1 MKKVVKVKL
10 AMCGLIRNRNV
21 LIQNRQDLS
30 HVQRAIVKI
39 GSSLL
44 TDVDTGIHMS
54 MVEHVAEQV
63 FALQKAGVQVC
74 VVSSGSVAIGRV
86 HLGWLGKT
94 LSVHEKQ
101 AAAAVG
107 QSWLMASYGK
117 AFAKYDIQ
125 VAQML
130 LTKDD
135 LRHRRRYLNASNT
148 SETLFSA
155 GVVPIVNENDTVM
168 VEEIKFGDNDNL
180 GALVSM
186 LVNADLFVMMTDV
199 DGLYDANPNE
209 NQGAKHCSLV
219 HSLDHDVMAMA
230 DDSDSEFGTGG
241 MSSKLRAAEI
251 ATRGGVVAAIVGG
264 QQKDVLTDLFSGKD
278 VGTLFLC
285 GEGRHS
291 RHQHWI
297 ADVLHVAGQLHVDVG
312 ASQAIV
318 HKGASLL
325 PIGMTDVQGDFD
337 KGECVEVVVDSEVIA
352 RGLCNYNSE
361 DLRRVQ
367 GLSSQDMVKTLGYKD
382 FTSVI
387 HRDNLVLKVRGKP

>member
-1 MKKVVKVKL
+1 VIK
-10 AMCGLIRNRNV
+10 
-21 LIQNRQDLS
+21 NRQDLS
-30 HVQRAIVKI
+30 HVQRAIIKI

-44 TDVDTGIHMS
+44 TDADTGIRMS

-74 VVSSGSVAIGRV
+74 IVSSGAVAIGRV

-107 QSWLMASYGK
+107 QSWLMESYGK
-117 AFAKYDIQ
+117 AFAKYDMQ

-155 GVVPIVNENDTVM
+155 GVVPIVNENDTVV

-180 GALVSM
+180 GALVALM
-186 LVNADLFVMMTDV
+186 VNADLFIMVTDV

-209 NQGAKHCSLV
+209 YQDAKRCSVIHELN
-219 HSLDHDVMAMA
+219 HDVMAMA
-230 DDSDSEFGTGG
+230 GDSASEFGTGG
-241 MSSKLRAAEI
+241 MLSKLTAAEI
-251 ATRGGVVAAIVGG
+251 ATRGGVVAAIVNGKKNG
-264 QQKDVLTDLFSGKD
+264 VLRDLFAAQD

-285 GEGRHS
+285 GEDRHS

-297 ADVLHVAGQLHVDVG
+297 ADVLQVAGQLHVDAG
-312 ASQAIV
+312 AAQAIV
-318 HKGASLL
+318 RKGASLL
-325 PIGMTDVQGDFD
+325 PIGMINVQGDFD
-337 KGECVEVVVDSEVIA
+337 KGECVEVVVDSVVIA
-352 RGLCNYNSE
+352 RGLCNYNSS
-361 DLRRVQ
+361 DLKRVQ
-367 GLSSQDMVKTLGYKD
+367 GLSSQDMAKTLGYKD

-387 HRDNLVLKVRGKP
+387 HRDNLVLKVRGKL

>member
-1 MKKVVKVKL
+1 MKR
-10 AMCGLIRNRNV
+10 ATNGRIRKANTV
-21 LIQNRQDLS
+21 IKTRQDLS

-44 TDVDTGIHMS
+44 TDTETGIRMS
-54 MVEHVAEQV
+54 MVEHIAAQV
-63 FALQKAGVQVC
+63 HAMQQMGVQVSI
-74 VVSSGSVAIGRV
+74 VSSGAVAIGCV

-107 QSWLMASYGK
+107 QSWLMQSYGK
-117 AFAKYDIQ
+117 AFAKYNTQ

-155 GVVPIVNENDTVM
+155 GVIPIVNENDTVV

-180 GALVSM
+180 GALVALM
-186 LVNADLFVMMTDV
+186 VNADLLVMMTDV
-199 DGLYDANPNE
+199 DGLYDANPN
-209 NQGAKHCSLV
+209 QYQDAKRCSMVDDLN
-219 HSLDHDVMAMA
+219 DDVMAMA
-230 DDSDSEFGTGG
+230 GDSDSEFGTGG
-241 MSSKLRAAEI
+241 MLSKLTAAKI
-251 ATRGGVVAAIVGG
+251 ATRGGVVAAIVNG
-264 QQKDVLTDLFSGKD
+264 QQRHVLIDLFSAKD

-285 GEGRHS
+285 GEDRHS

-297 ADVLHVAGQLHVDVG
+297 ADVLHVAGQLHVDAG
-312 ASQAIV
+312 AAQAIV

-325 PIGMTDVQGDFD
+325 PIGMIDVQGDFD
-337 KGECVEVVVDSEVIA
+337 KGECVEVVADSMVIA
-352 RGLCNYNSE
+352 RGLCNYNSK

-367 GLSSQDMVKTLGYKD
+367 GLSSKDMAKTLGYKD

-387 HRDNLVLKVRGKP
+387 HRDNLVLKVRGKS